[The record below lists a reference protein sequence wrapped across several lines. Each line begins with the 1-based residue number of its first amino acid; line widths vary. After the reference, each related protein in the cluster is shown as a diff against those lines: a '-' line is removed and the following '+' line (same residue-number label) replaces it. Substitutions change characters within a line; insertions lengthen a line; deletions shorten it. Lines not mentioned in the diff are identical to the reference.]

1 VVGAD
6 RYRNPDDDLPKDFEI
21 RREAY
26 YSGLSLTPDAQAF
39 CASIRE
45 ELERELLLLNA
56 NIPQNDK
63 VRLLWR
69 GDNRISITP
78 FKPLPEPKGLA
89 SIKSEIGQ
97 RWPMT
102 GLLDVLKEAALD
114 TGLMDA
120 FETSASRVTLS
131 KAALAQR
138 LLLCLYG
145 LGTNAGLKRVAGATP
160 DVSYEELLHVHR
172 RFIHAPALRRRAR
185 G

>member
-1 VVGAD
+1 MRISDWSSDVCSSDLSKEIWVVGAD

-21 RREAY
+21 RRDAY

-78 FKPLPEPKGLA
+78 FKPLPEPKGL
-89 SIKSEIGQ
+89 
-97 RWPMT
+97 
-102 GLLDVLKEAALD
+102 
-114 TGLMDA
+114 
-120 FETSASRVTLS
+120 
-131 KAALAQR
+131 
-138 LLLCLYG
+138 
-145 LGTNAGLKRVAGATP
+145 
-160 DVSYEELLHVHR
+160 
-172 RFIHAPALRRRAR
+172 
-185 G
+185 

>member
-1 VVGAD
+1 MLGSVVWLLFSIFFFKQKTAYEMRISD
-6 RYRNPDDDLPKDFEI
+6 WSSDVCSSDL
-21 RREAY
+21 
-26 YSGLSLTPDAQAF
+26 
-39 CASIRE
+39 
-45 ELERELLLLNA
+45 
-56 NIPQNDK
+56 
-63 VRLLWR
+63 
-69 GDNRISITP
+69 NRISITP

-120 FETSASRVTLS
+120 FETPASRVTLS

-145 LGTNAGLKRVAGATP
+145 LGTNAGLKRVIG
-160 DVSYEELLHVHR
+160 
-172 RFIHAPALRRRAR
+172 RAACR
-185 G
+185 ERVGQTG

>member
-1 VVGAD
+1 MQKTAYEMRISDWSAD
-6 RYRNPDDDLPKDFEI
+6 VCSSDL
-21 RREAY
+21 
-26 YSGLSLTPDAQAF
+26 GLSLTPDAQAF

-45 ELERELLLLNA
+45 EPERELLLLNA

-114 TGLMDA
+114 
-120 FETSASRVTLS
+120 R
-131 KAALAQR
+131 
-138 LLLCLYG
+138 
-145 LGTNAGLKRVAGATP
+145 KRHVAGKSGA
-160 DVSYEELLHVHR
+160 VR
-172 RFIHAPALRRRAR
+172 
-185 G
+185 